1 MKRIEILGC
10 LKRITVHDNRKE
22 QMRKRLF
29 AWSFF
34 QLSMLVSIFAQG
46 VSVEATISPIE
57 ILVGEQAQVR
67 VTATMKE
74 GAVAVFPVFQPG
86 QPLMPG
92 VEVLDSREE
101 GTHQKDNGFVERSV
115 VYTLTSFEDS
125 LFYLP
130 PFVVKVDDK
139 PYESKNL
146 ALKVLTI
153 EVDTLN
159 AEQYFGPKT
168 VQDNPF
174 LWEEWSSPFWLS
186 VVLLL
191 LMAVGYYL
199 YLRFRDNKPII
210 STIRIIK
217 RILPHQKA
225 MKEIEALRVERKG
238 MGDDSQENQKEY
250 YTKLTDTLRRYIE
263 ERYGF
268 SAMEM
273 TSAEIIDRLMKS
285 PDSKSLEE
293 LRQLFLTADLV
304 KFAKYSTLINENDAN
319 LMSAIEFINETKLE
333 NMPTEERVKPE
344 LTEEEVRSKKT
355 RIILKWVIIAIGI
368 VCVALFVSVL
378 YSLYQLVA

>member
-1 MKRIEILGC
+1 MKSIKHNRCLRI
-10 LKRITVHDNRKE
+10 
-22 QMRKRLF
+22 
-29 AWSFF
+29 
-34 QLSMLVSIFAQG
+34 LSWVIVGIMLPMSTMWAQG

-57 ILVGEQAQVR
+57 ILVGEQTK
-67 VTATMKE
+67 VTVTTTMKE
-74 GAVAVFPVFQPG
+74 GSVAVFPVFQPT

-92 VEVLDSREE
+92 VEVLESKEQ
-101 GTHQKDNGFVERSV
+101 GVHAKDNGYVERSV
-115 VYTLTSFEDS
+115 VYTLTSFDDS
-125 LFYLP
+125 LYYLP
-130 PFVVKVDDK
+130 PFVVQVDGK
-139 PYESKNL
+139 PYESKSL

-153 EVDTLN
+153 EVDTLHP
-159 AEQYFGPKT
+159 EQYFGPKAI
-168 VQDNPF
+168 QDNPF
-174 LWEEWSSPFWLS
+174 MWSEWATSFWMS

-210 STIRIIK
+210 TTIRIIK
-217 RILPHQKA
+217 RLLPHQKA
-225 MKEIEALRVERKG
+225 MKEIEELRVERKG
-238 MGDDSQENQKEY
+238 MGDDSQESQKEY

-273 TSAEIIDRLMKS
+273 TSSEIIERLMKA

-293 LRQLFLTADLV
+293 LRQLFQTADLV

-333 NMPTEERVKPE
+333 NMPTEETVKPQ
-344 LTEEEVRSKKT
+344 LTEEQQRSKKT
-355 RIILKWVIIAIGI
+355 RTALKWTIIGI
-368 VCVALFVSVL
+368 AVASVALFVSIL